1 MEKRNFVTSSRT
13 AMDGACDIDDVLSA
27 GAKEFGRGRVKKA
40 SDASVDSFEKNAMSE
55 DEKSDRMV

>member
-13 AMDGACDIDDVLSA
+13 PMEGASDIDDVLAA
-27 GAKEFGRGRVKKA
+27 GAKEFGPGRVKKA
-40 SDASVDSFEKNAMSE
+40 SDTSGASLEKKALAE

>member
-13 AMDGACDIDDVLSA
+13 PMEGASDIDDVLAA
-27 GAKEFGRGRVKKA
+27 GEKVFGSGRVKKA
-40 SDASVDSFEKNAMSE
+40 SCPSDPSFEKKARAE